1 MSVNPYH
8 YGTYGSA
15 STQYGGTIPVWKYIA
30 PEGLEEA
37 GGTFAVDASS
47 SFAETY
53 PAGTLIPVGTPVNL
67 SAPGG
72 DLTILKTFEADADFD
87 SSTSVKV
94 VLRAAGTALPPVV
107 GEFYMLAPAT
117 VGTTGTGYEVEN
129 VSVDASGNYSIDI
142 SVGDWGAA
150 SEGDIFVQCDASGAG
165 ANILVVP
172 TGLLRREVYIADD
185 VTAATGAS
193 VFNGTIL
200 GDRIPPVPACV
211 KAVLPQIKFEKG

>member
-1 MSVNPYH
+1 MNENYH
-8 YGTYGSA
+8 YGTYGSG
-15 STQYGGTIPVWKYIA
+15 SKSYGGTIPVWKYIA

-37 GGTFAVDASS
+37 GGTFVDADGSVS
-47 SFAETY
+47 EFT
-53 PAGTLIPVGTPVNL
+53 AGTIIPVGTPVSLAKPGGNL
-67 SAPGG
+67 S
-72 DLTILKTFEADADFD
+72 ILKTFEVDADFD

-94 VLRAAGTALPPVV
+94 VLKAAGTALPPVV
-107 GEFYMLAPAT
+107 GEFYMLAPPA
-117 VGTTGTGYEVEN
+117 VGITGTGYEVEN

-142 SVGDWGAA
+142 SVGTWGAA
-150 SEGDIFVQCDASGAG
+150 SEGNIFVQCDASGAG
-165 ANILVVP
+165 ATILVVP

-185 VTAATGAS
+185 VTSATGAS

>member
-72 DLTILKTFEADADFD
+72 DLTILKTFEVDADFD

-94 VLRAAGTALPPVV
+94 VLRAAGSALPPVV

-117 VGTTGTGYEVEN
+117 VGTTGTGYEVTN
-129 VSVDASGNYSIDI
+129 VTVDASGNYAIDI
-142 SVGDWGAA
+142 SAGDWGAA
-150 SEGDIFVQCDASGAG
+150 SEGDIFVQCDASGAS
-165 ANILVVP
+165 ATILVVP

>member
-1 MSVNPYH
+1 MSETNPYH

-15 STQYGGTIPVWKYIA
+15 SKQYGGTIPVWKSIA

-37 GGTFAVDASS
+37 GGTFKVLA
-47 SFAETY
+47 SFATEY

-72 DLTILKTFEADADFD
+72 DLTILKTFEADAAWD
-87 SSTSVKV
+87 SSTSTSAT
-94 VLRAAGTALPPVV
+94 LRGAGSALPPVV

-117 VGTTGTGYEVEN
+117 VGTTGTGYEVTN
-129 VSVDASGNYSIDI
+129 VTVDASGNYTMDI
-142 SVGDWGAA
+142 SVGGWGAA
-150 SEGDIFVQCDASGAG
+150 AENAIFVQCDKSGSGAV
-165 ANILVVP
+165 IKTIP
-172 TGLLRREVYIADD
+172 TGLLRREVYIAEG
-185 VTAATGAS
+185 VTSATGAS

>member
-1 MSVNPYH
+1 MNENPYH

-15 STQYGGTIPVWKYIA
+15 SESYGGTTPVWKFIA

-37 GGTFAVDASS
+37 GGTLKVLS
-47 SFAETY
+47 SFATEY

-94 VLRAAGTALPPVV
+94 VLKAAGTALPPVV

-150 SEGDIFVQCDASGAG
+150 AEGAIFVQCDKAGAG
-165 ANILVVP
+165 AVLKVIP
-172 TGLLRREVYIADD
+172 TGLLRREIYIASD
-185 VTAATGAS
+185 VTSATGAS

>member
-1 MSVNPYH
+1 MSENYH

-15 STQYGGTIPVWKYIA
+15 STSYGGFIPVWKYIA

-37 GGTFAVDASS
+37 GGTFYVDASS
-47 SFAETY
+47 SFAATY
-53 PAGTLIPVGTPVNL
+53 PAGTIIPVGTPVSL
-67 SAPGG
+67 SEPGG

-94 VLRAAGTALPPVV
+94 VLKAAGTALPPVV

-117 VGTTGTGYEVEN
+117 VGTTGTGYEVKN

-142 SVGDWGAA
+142 SAGDWGAA
-150 SEGDIFVQCDASGAG
+150 AEGAIFVQCDKAGAG
-165 ANILVVP
+165 AVMFTTP
-172 TGLLRREVYIADD
+172 TGLLRREVYIAAD